1 MRTALRKN
9 LTTTKSESESLTYQL
24 PKFGLTPKEDGCES
38 MNNNNREKF
47 VWHLYALATFGF
59 IMSLLL
65 AVFGVA
71 FLTKYSASIPPAK
84 IGYLVQAK
92 FVGTWVPDSLRI
104 QHVATVKELTSA
116 CAQKIGPGEGSEC
129 LSEASVVALRIYEK
143 PRYRFQMYQCTIR
156 NTTGEYVGCVE
167 WKPVSPKHLR
177 IFDSLA
183 TIAKLHISQTGN

>member
-1 MRTALRKN
+1 
-9 LTTTKSESESLTYQL
+9 
-24 PKFGLTPKEDGCES
+24 

-65 AVFGVA
+65 AIFGVA
-71 FLTKYSASIPPAK
+71 FLTKYTASIPTAK
-84 IGYLVQAK
+84 IAYRVQAK
-92 FVGTWVPDSLRI
+92 FMDWQVPDSLRI
-104 QHVATVKELTSA
+104 QHAATVKELTSA

-129 LSEASVVALRIYEK
+129 LSEASEVAMRIYKK
-143 PRYRFQMYQCTIR
+143 PKYRFQMYQCTIS
-156 NTTGEYVGCVE
+156 NITGEYVGCTE
-167 WKPVSPKHLR
+167 WEPVSPKHLR